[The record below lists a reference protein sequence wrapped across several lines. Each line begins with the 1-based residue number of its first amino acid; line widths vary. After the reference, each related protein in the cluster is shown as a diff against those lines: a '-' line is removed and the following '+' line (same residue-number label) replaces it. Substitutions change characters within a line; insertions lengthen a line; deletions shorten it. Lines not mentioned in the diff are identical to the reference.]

1 MIMPTT
7 LVQYCLSAI
16 ILLIPTWPVFGQG
29 RKLAVVVGVGTYRAN
44 SGLPSLGNA
53 PGNDAANISDVLR
66 EQGFT
71 VFEMTHATA
80 KVDGQE
86 NLAPNIAY
94 IRDQISGV
102 LDFPNLGREDVV
114 LITLS
119 GHGVQFEEING
130 EDKTPSFYFC
140 PADATI
146 SGIKTANEITERN
159 HLLPLEEVYAQ
170 LAKCNA
176 ATKLLIVDACRND
189 PSRPGVFKSGHDS
202 ATLPKLPPPTG
213 GTAALFSCKANQR
226 AVQDSK
232 LQQGIF
238 AKFLVDG
245 LKGAADQP
253 LAGLPA
259 DGVVTFGELSTY
271 VANNTY
277 AYVYRNYNGEK
288 QSPELRGE
296 FDLNLP
302 LARVGAAAEFT
313 NLIGMKLVLIKA
325 GTFMMGSPESES
337 ERDDDERQHRV
348 TLTKDYYL
356 GTTEVTQG
364 QWESVMGT
372 TPWRGEENVKEGRN
386 YAASY
391 VSWEDA
397 VEFCK
402 RLSERDGRQYRLP
415 TEAEWEYACRGGTT
429 MAYSFGSD
437 ASELSNY
444 GWWGRLSGNGN
455 AQTEQY
461 AHQVGQKRPN
471 PFGLYDMH
479 GNVWEW
485 CSDWRGDYPSDIVT
499 DPRGP
504 NIALLRV
511 VRGGSWFSSARVCRS
526 AVRNNLTPGYR
537 SRSLGFRVAVGR

>member
-1 MIMPTT
+1 MQSNYIQFT
-7 LVQYCLSAI
+7 LSML

-80 KVDGQE
+80 RVDGQE

-102 LDFPNLGREDVV
+102 LDFPNLGRDDVV

-119 GHGVQFEEING
+119 GHGVQFEDIKG
-130 EDKTPSFYFC
+130 AGKTPSFYFC

-146 SGIKTANEITERN
+146 TGIKTANQITERN
-159 HLLPLEEVYAQ
+159 HLLPLEELYAQ

-176 ATKLLIVDACRND
+176 TTKLLIVDACRND
-189 PSRPGVFKSGHDS
+189 PTQPGVFRSGLAS

-302 LARVGAAAEFT
+302 LARRLGSAAEFT
-313 NLIGMKLVLIKA
+313 NSVGMKLVLIKA
-325 GTFMMGSPESES
+325 GSFMMGSPDSDQDAYNFEKP
-337 ERDDDERQHRV
+337 QHRV
-348 TLTKDYYL
+348 TLSQDYYL

-364 QWESVMGT
+364 QWEAVMGT
-372 TPWRGEENVKEGRN
+372 TPWRGKTYVQEGSN
-386 YAASY
+386 YSATY

-397 VEFCK
+397 IEFCK
-402 RLSERDGRQYRLP
+402 KLSSLEGKSYRLP

-429 MAYSFGSD
+429 TAYSFGAD
-437 ASELSNY
+437 ASQLSRYAWFNE
-444 GWWGRLSGNGN
+444 N
-455 AQTEQY
+455 AWDQDEKY
-461 AHQVGQKRPN
+461 AHPVAQKMAN

-479 GNVWEW
+479 GNVYEW
-485 CSDWRGDYPSDIVT
+485 CSDWHGEYSSGSVT

-504 NIALLRV
+504 GRGSYRV
-511 VRGGSWFSSARVCRS
+511 SRGGSWNFNARYCRS
-526 AVRNNLTPGYR
+526 AYRINGSPDYRNDY
-537 SRSLGFRVAVGR
+537 LGFRVAVGR